1 MIIDSLPRQVLSIDD
16 DVIVP
21 CGEVAAAFAAWQRTA
36 DQLVGWFPRGVALSP
51 DCHARYLL
59 RDAAVLLR
67 GHYSMV
73 LTKVCGCCACR
84 CSLLLPTL
92 LLLLQGSQRTLE
104 WKFRSPPE
112 PLGAKTA
119 GAVHACSCVHHLQ
132 RWFCC
137 THFLM

>member
-1 MIIDSLPRQVLSIDD
+1 VLSIDD

-51 DCHARYLL
+51 DCRARYLL

-84 CSLLLPTL
+84 CSLPTL
-92 LLLLQGSQRTLE
+92 LLLLQGSQRTLK
-104 WKFRSPPE
+104 WKFDHPQHLLV
-112 PLGAKTA
+112 LGRLALCTP
-119 GAVHACSCVHHLQ
+119 AVAFIISMKGLQ

-137 THFLM
+137 THP